1 MEKNRITSFQFFSLM
16 LLFQLGT
23 SLVVNLG
30 MRAGRDAWI
39 SIFLGMVYGLL
50 LFWIFTFLYRLF
62 PGMLPTA
69 YTRNLFGKYVGW
81 VIGLMYTVFFVYQ
94 TGRDL
99 RDGGALVLST
109 ALRQTPLIVANALM
123 IMSVA
128 YVVHKGIE
136 VLARTAIIFAVVV
149 ILIGSFST
157 ILLILSGVIEMERV
171 FPILGNG
178 ISPVLETFYR
188 QSYAFPFSEI
198 ICFSMIL
205 PYLGNAKTGV
215 KAGYIAILMSGII
228 LSYTSVI
235 NVAVLG
241 VDMVQRSPLPLMT
254 TISKASISDF
264 IQRNDILIVMTL
276 IIDDFFKV
284 AVYFY
289 VALIGIADLF
299 KIAYRKL
306 IYPMAL
312 LVLLIS
318 LVVAKSLPEHLEEGA
333 VILYRIDPLFFV
345 VIPLIL
351 CVAGWIYK
359 IRTASRKKAT
369 SSKGQ
374 VQSSEQSP
382 GGQQGSDA
390 EQPQGGQQ
398 GSDAEQ
404 PQSGQRG
411 SDAEQSQDG
420 QQGSDAEQPQGGQ
433 QGSDAE
439 QPQGGQQGSDAEQS
453 QGGQQGSDAEQPQS
467 GQQGSVVQQASK
479 EGQLSGSAP
488 GPDMEQASV
497 SDQGSEI
504 EQTSGTENH

>member
-1 MEKNRITSFQFFSLM
+1 MEKNRITSFQLFALM
-16 LLFQLGT
+16 LLFQMGT

-39 SIFLGMVYGLL
+39 SILLGMGYGLL
-50 LFWIFTFLYRLF
+50 LFGVFAFLYRLF
-62 PGMLPTA
+62 PGMLPTV
-69 YTRNLFGKYVGW
+69 YTQILFGKYLGW
-81 VIGLMYTVFFVYQ
+81 VVGVVFIVFFVYQ

-99 RDGGALVLST
+99 RDGGALMLST
-109 ALRQTPLIVANALM
+109 ALKQTPLIVVNGLM

-128 YVVHKGIE
+128 YVIHKGIE

-149 ILIGSFST
+149 ILIGSFSS
-157 ILLILSGVIEMERV
+157 ILLILSGVIEMERI
-171 FPILGNG
+171 FPILGRG
-178 ISPVLETFYR
+178 IGPVLETFYR

-198 ICFSMIL
+198 ICFSMLL

-215 KAGYIAILMSGII
+215 KAGYIAILVSGII
-228 LSYTSVI
+228 LSYTSMI

-284 AVYFY
+284 GIYFY
-289 VALIGIADLF
+289 VALIGTADLF

-333 VILYRIDPLFFV
+333 EILYRIDPFFFV

-351 CVAGWIYK
+351 YIAGWIYK
-359 IRTASRKKAT
+359 WRTASKKKAA
-369 SSKGQ
+369 SSGGQ
-374 VQSSEQSP
+374 LQSSAEPHGAEGAEAKQP
-382 GGQQGSDA
+382 EDTQGSDA
-390 EQPQGGQQ
+390 NQAQGTQ
-398 GSDAEQ
+398 GSDANQ
-404 PQSGQRG
+404 AQGT
-411 SDAEQSQDG
+411 
-420 QQGSDAEQPQGGQ
+420 QGSDAGQPQGA
-433 QGSDAE
+433 QGSDAK
-439 QPQGGQQGSDAEQS
+439 QAQGTKGSDA
-453 QGGQQGSDAEQPQS
+453 GQQEDTQGAEAEQPEDTQDAQLAGSKRGS
-467 GQQGSVVQQASK
+467 GKDQAV
-479 EGQLSGSAP
+479 
-488 GPDMEQASV
+488 PDP
-497 SDQGSEI
+497 GSEA
-504 EQTSGTENH
+504 EPTRGKTSED

>member
-1 MEKNRITSFQFFSLM
+1 M
-16 LLFQLGT
+16 
-23 SLVVNLG
+23 
-30 MRAGRDAWI
+30 
-39 SIFLGMVYGLL
+39 
-50 LFWIFTFLYRLF
+50 
-62 PGMLPTA
+62 
-69 YTRNLFGKYVGW
+69 
-81 VIGLMYTVFFVYQ
+81 
-94 TGRDL
+94 
-99 RDGGALVLST
+99 
-109 ALRQTPLIVANALM
+109 
-123 IMSVA
+123 
-128 YVVHKGIE
+128 
-136 VLARTAIIFAVVV
+136 
-149 ILIGSFST
+149 
-157 ILLILSGVIEMERV
+157 
-171 FPILGNG
+171 
-178 ISPVLETFYR
+178 
-188 QSYAFPFSEI
+188 
-198 ICFSMIL
+198 
-205 PYLGNAKTGV
+205 
-215 KAGYIAILMSGII
+215 
-228 LSYTSVI
+228 
-235 NVAVLG
+235 AVLG

-289 VALIGIADLF
+289 VALIGTADLF

-359 IRTASRKKAT
+359 IRTASRKKAA

-374 VQSSEQSP
+374 VQSSEQS
-382 GGQQGSDA
+382 
-390 EQPQGGQQ
+390 
-398 GSDAEQ
+398 
-404 PQSGQRG
+404 
-411 SDAEQSQDG
+411 
-420 QQGSDAEQPQGGQ
+420 QGGQ

-488 GPDMEQASV
+488 GPDIEQASV
-497 SDQGSEI
+497 SDQGSEV